1 MYELTVE
8 FEFSAAHR
16 LREYHGACEKLHG
29 HNWRVELVVCGEK
42 LDKLGMLMDFRQLK
56 EALKNVLERFDHV
69 FLNELPDFAEQN
81 PTTENLA
88 RIIFEECGRFMPQN
102 VRVRQASVW
111 ESERCG
117 ARYSA

>member
-8 FEFSAAHR
+8 SEFSAAHR

-29 HNWRVELVVCGEK
+29 HNWRVELAVCGEK
-42 LDKLGMLMDFRQLK
+42 LGPLGMLADFREMK
-56 EALKNVLERFDHV
+56 DALKATLARFDHA
-69 FLNELPDFAEQN
+69 FLNELPEFAEQN

-88 RIIFEECGRFMPQN
+88 RIIFEECARRMPPN
-102 VRVRQASVW
+102 CRVRQVSVW